1 MLVLALEDLHRLLDI
16 ADLTA
21 AMSVESLLG
30 TDRAFAADL

>member
-21 AMSVESLLG
+21 AMSVESLLE